1 MEGRN
6 TSDLT
11 GRVAVVTGGA
21 SGIGAATVE
30 ALAARGA
37 HVAVAD
43 VRVDVAEAVAARD
56 RPGQGSVF
64 AVALDV
70 RDEGSVAAA
79 VGKVIDELGRVD
91 VLVNSAALTD
101 PAHQARDG
109 AVASAELEVWEQ
121 TFAVDL
127 HGLMLVCKHA
137 LPSMIA
143 SGRGS
148 IVNISSNSSLAGD
161 LGLAAYASA
170 KAGVNSL
177 TLSIATSYGKQ
188 GIRCNAV
195 SPGGIRGPS
204 FRTIIPQEVQDVME
218 RNCLLPSLGEP
229 EDVASVIAFLA
240 SDEARFITGQVLRVD
255 GGMLS
260 QLIHVPSVRAIQA
273 QPAEEVS

>member
-1 MEGRN
+1 MTDGASASQAGDR
-6 TSDLT
+6 SDLT

-43 VRVDVAEAVAARD
+43 LRVDAAEAVAALDRD
-56 RPGQGSVF
+56 AGSAF
-64 AVALDV
+64 AVEIDV
-70 RDEGSVAAA
+70 RDERSVEAA
-79 VGKVIDELGRVD
+79 VGTVVSELGRVD

-109 AVASAELEVWEQ
+109 GVATAELDVWEQ

-143 SGRGS
+143 SGRGA

-161 LGLAAYASA
+161 MGLAAYASA

-177 TLSIATSYGKQ
+177 TRSIATSYGKQ

-195 SPGGIRGPS
+195 SPGGIKGPS
-204 FRTIIPQEVQDVME
+204 FRTIIPQDVQDVME
-218 RNCLLPSLGEP
+218 RNCLLPTLGEP
-229 EDVASVIAFLA
+229 EDVAAVIAFLA

-260 QLIHVPSVRAIQA
+260 QLIHVPYVRGTQ
-273 QPAEEVS
+273 

>member
-1 MEGRN
+1 MTDGASASQAGDR
-6 TSDLT
+6 SDLT

-21 SGIGAATVE
+21 SGIGVATVE
-30 ALAARGA
+30 ALAARGV

-43 VRVDVAEAVAARD
+43 LRVDAAEAVAARD
-56 RPGQGSVF
+56 RDAGSAF
-64 AVALDV
+64 AVELDV
-70 RDEGSVAAA
+70 RDERSVEAA
-79 VGKVIDELGRVD
+79 VGTVVSELGRVD

-109 AVASAELEVWEQ
+109 GVATAELDVWEQ

-143 SGRGS
+143 SGRGA

-161 LGLAAYASA
+161 MGLAAYASA

-177 TLSIATSYGKQ
+177 TRSIATSYGKQ

-195 SPGGIRGPS
+195 SPGGIKGPS
-204 FRTIIPQEVQDVME
+204 FRTIIPQDVQDVME
-218 RNCLLPSLGEP
+218 RNCLLPTLGEP
-229 EDVASVIAFLA
+229 EDVAAVIAFLA

-260 QLIHVPSVRAIQA
+260 QLIHVPYVRGTQ
-273 QPAEEVS
+273 

>member
-1 MEGRN
+1 MDERN
-6 TSDLT
+6 TGDLT

-43 VRVDVAEAVAARD
+43 LRVDAAEAVAARD
-56 RPGQGSVF
+56 RDAGSAF
-64 AVALDV
+64 AVELDV
-70 RDEGSVAAA
+70 RDERSVEAAIGT
-79 VGKVIDELGRVD
+79 VVSELGRVD

-109 AVASAELEVWEQ
+109 GVATAELDVWEQ

-143 SGRGS
+143 SGRGA
-148 IVNISSNSSLAGD
+148 IVNISSNSALAGD
-161 LGLAAYASA
+161 MGLAAYASA

-195 SPGGIRGPS
+195 SPGGIKGPS
-204 FRTIIPQEVQDVME
+204 FRTIIPQDVQDVME
-218 RNCLLPSLGEP
+218 RNCLLPTLGEP
-229 EDVASVIAFLA
+229 EDVAAVIAFLA

-260 QLIHVPSVRAIQA
+260 QLIHVPYVRGTQ
-273 QPAEEVS
+273 

>member
-1 MEGRN
+1 MDERN
-6 TSDLT
+6 TGDLT

-43 VRVDVAEAVAARD
+43 LRVDDAEAVAARD
-56 RPGQGSVF
+56 RDAGSAF
-64 AVALDV
+64 AVKLDV
-70 RDEGSVAAA
+70 RDERSVEAA
-79 VGKVIDELGRVD
+79 VATVVSELGRVD

-109 AVASAELEVWEQ
+109 GVATAELDVWEQ

-143 SGRGS
+143 SGRGA

-161 LGLAAYASA
+161 MGLAAYASA

-177 TLSIATSYGKQ
+177 TRSIATSYGKQ

-195 SPGGIRGPS
+195 SPGGIKGPS
-204 FRTIIPQEVQDVME
+204 FRTIIPQDVQDVME
-218 RNCLLPSLGEP
+218 RNCLLPTLGEP
-229 EDVASVIAFLA
+229 EDVAAVIAFLA

-260 QLIHVPSVRAIQA
+260 QLIHVPYVRGTQ
-273 QPAEEVS
+273 